1 MPQRKQ
7 SLMTLACLAT
17 PLSNGLLS
25 PGGMKFYFSLLF
37 LQFLVSTAGTEKIEG
52 VRCEESPA
60 AGNSSKLTAECWIH
74 PEAKVIPCITTWDTL
89 HLEIMA
95 DQDTKEAVLNP
106 SLFSHCGHL
115 SVLAIWDGGP
125 LSRLQRDVF
134 QPLYNLERLVIRSE
148 KLRSIDRNFL
158 VFLPHLQLL
167 SITDSKALEHLG
179 QNILEPLPS
188 PLTTLDLSNNQLLD
202 IRQLGAFG
210 NQVLRNLYL
219 QNNKISRLH
228 RDSLF
233 GLSEL
238 RLLRLSGNQLSG
250 SLETALGIK
259 SLDAESPLI
268 SVPKLE
274 ILDLANNYL
283 TEISGCQWAGGC
295 GEHSVLTKLR
305 VLNLA
310 KNRLTWID
318 PTAFQG
324 LSALTELRLEGNN
337 NIFQAGSLPVVLFS
351 LTRSAYPDFKHLAI
365 PQESSGNGVI
375 EMCSNDPL
383 VGSRIILRVM
393 EHLSKNFCEETS
405 PLPLSLETTAAPTMN
420 STPIIQDIP
429 ANEGPIFTFIRRT
442 HRWVLTSIAVGLLLT
457 GVLISALIFVCLHFG
472 LHSDPPKE
480 KEIAK
485 EPVKPAIVYAPS
497 RMSLQHIYT
506 QEGCYPAYLPLVR
519 PPMEGRRLSRLDVSG
534 TPLTRNPELA
544 RRRNASNSVYSL
556 LSAPPNATAALAAS
570 SINLVNAQPG
580 TKQAIV

>member
-1 MPQRKQ
+1 MKFHF
-7 SLMTLACLAT
+7 
-17 PLSNGLLS
+17 GLL
-25 PGGMKFYFSLLF
+25 L
-37 LQFLVSTAGTEKIEG
+37 LQFIVSKAGTVNVEG
-52 VRCEESPA
+52 VRCEETPA
-60 AGNSSKLTAECWIH
+60 GGNSSKLTAECWIH
-74 PEAKVIPCITTWDTL
+74 PEAKIIPCITTWDTL
-89 HLEIMA
+89 HLEIMG
-95 DQDTKEAVLNP
+95 DQDKKETVLQP

-115 SVLAIWDGGP
+115 RVLAIWDGGP

-134 QPLYNLERLVIRSE
+134 QPLYNLERLVVRSK
-148 KLRSIDRNFL
+148 KLQFIDRNFL
-158 VFLPHLQLL
+158 LFLPHLQLL
-167 SITDSKALEHLG
+167 SITDSKALERLG
-179 QNILEPLPS
+179 QNILEPLPR
-188 PLTTLDLSNNQLLD
+188 PLTTLDLSNNQLMDLH
-202 IRQLGAFG
+202 QLGAFG
-210 NQVLRNLYL
+210 NHVLHNLYL
-219 QNNKISRLH
+219 QNNKISRLY

-233 GLSEL
+233 ELSEL

-259 SLDAESPLI
+259 SPGGESPLI

-337 NIFQAGSLPVVLFS
+337 NLFQAGSLPVVLFS
-351 LTRSAYPDFKHLAI
+351 LTQLTHPDLKHLAI
-365 PQESSGNGVI
+365 PQEVPGNGAI
-375 EMCSNDPL
+375 EMCANDPL
-383 VGSRIILRVM
+383 VGSRIVLRAM
-393 EHLSKNFCEETS
+393 EHLSKNFCEKTS

-420 STPIIQDIP
+420 FTPMIPDLP
-429 ANEGPIFTFIRRT
+429 ANEGPVFTFIRRT
-442 HRWVLTSIAVGLLLT
+442 HRWVLTSIAIGLLLT

-480 KEIAK
+480 QEIAK

-506 QEGCYPAYLPLVR
+506 QEGCYPAYLPLAR
-519 PPMEGRRLSRLDVSG
+519 PPPGGKRLSRLKING
-534 TPLTRNPELA
+534 TPLIRNQELA

-556 LSAPPNATAALAAS
+556 LSAPPNATAALVAS
-570 SINLVNAQPG
+570 SINLINAQPT
-580 TKQAIV
+580 TKHAIV